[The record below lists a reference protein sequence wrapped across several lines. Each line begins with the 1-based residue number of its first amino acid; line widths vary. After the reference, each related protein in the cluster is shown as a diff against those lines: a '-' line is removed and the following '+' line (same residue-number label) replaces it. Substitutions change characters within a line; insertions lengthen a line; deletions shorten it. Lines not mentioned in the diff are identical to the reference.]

1 MTQEMLKLASGDFL
15 LHEGEESINMYY
27 LVSGTLNVIK
37 RKGDRT
43 LTIGSIIAGELV
55 GEMSFLD
62 RAPRSATVQALSDCT
77 LIVIPHENFEATL
90 EKLPVWFKALINT
103 LLDRMRRTNARLKI

>member
-1 MTQEMLKLASGDFL
+1 MNQEMLKLSSGDFL
-15 LHEGEESINMYY
+15 LHEGEESSHMYY

-37 RKGDRT
+37 RKGDKT
-43 LTIGSIIAGELV
+43 MTIGSIIAGELV

-62 RAPRSATVQALSDCT
+62 RAPRSATVQALSECT
-77 LIVIPHENFEATL
+77 LIVIPLDNFEVTI
-90 EKLPVWFKALINT
+90 ENLPIWMKTLINT